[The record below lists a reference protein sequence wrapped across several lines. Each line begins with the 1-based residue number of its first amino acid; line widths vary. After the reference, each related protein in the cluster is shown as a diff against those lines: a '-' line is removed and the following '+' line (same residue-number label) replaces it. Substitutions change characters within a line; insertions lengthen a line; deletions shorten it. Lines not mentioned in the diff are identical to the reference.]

1 VIAWLQAHQRSVLFL
16 LAATALGGVFAAMKL
31 PVGLFPTIDFPRV
44 QISVDSGDRPVERM
58 VVEVTRP
65 LEQALRGVPDVLGMR
80 STSSR
85 GSAEISVNFAWGTD
99 MVAAQLQVESAVSR
113 ILPELPAGTV
123 PAVRRMDPTV
133 FPVLGLTLNSK
144 TRNLVSLR
152 DFAFYRLRPMLTS
165 VPGVAQVEVLGG
177 ELGEYQVLID
187 SARLQA
193 AGLAIQDVASALAA
207 NNVVT
212 AVGRLEDR
220 HRLYLT
226 LADNRLANGDDIGST
241 VLKSGPRGAIQL
253 RDVADV
259 RNGVAPIWTRVTA
272 GGRDAVLI
280 NIRQSRGANAPALTR
295 AVHDKLAGLGDALPG
310 DIKLGFYYDQ
320 SELVLA
326 AASSVRD
333 AILIGAVLAGIV
345 LLLFLRDLRLTLVIA
360 VVLPTVLA
368 VTALALGMFGMSF
381 NIMTLGGMAA
391 AVGLVVDD
399 AVVIVEH
406 MVRRRHESAADSS
419 SSAADKSLLPA
430 AAEMLRPLL
439 GSSMATVVVFV
450 PLAFLSGVTGG
461 FFKALALTMAAALVV
476 SFGVAMFAVP
486 ILTNRLLIRRPA
498 NAEAVEGGL
507 FARLRERYAR
517 LAEGALRYPL
527 RAAIAAAALL
537 AVGGIAFLRLPSGFM
552 PHMDEGGFVLDY
564 FAAPGTSLAETDR
577 LLRQVETLI
586 EQTPEVANYSRRTGV
601 QLGGGLTEAN
611 EGDMFIRLKRSRH
624 RNIEEVMEDLRA
636 RVESQVPGL
645 NVETTQLME
654 DLIGDL
660 TAVPQPVEVKLFG
673 ADIGVLRRSA
683 LQIAGKLTTL
693 RGLVE
698 IRDGQRVAGDA
709 IEVHVDRV
717 RAAFEGLDPDAVTK
731 QIAVLIGGAV
741 IGQIQT
747 GEKLVDV
754 RLWSPLSLR
763 DRVEALPKLLL
774 RARDGHSL
782 PLSRIADIHIA
793 TGQPQIMREDLEQ
806 MVPVTARLEGRD
818 LGSAM
823 KDVRRTVAAM
833 QLPKSIRVEYGGLYA
848 EQQKSFKGLAAVFGA
863 AVLLVV
869 ALLLY
874 LYERWAVVAAILA
887 TVLLSVSAVFIGLWV
902 AGTELNISAMMGMTM
917 IVGIVTEIAIFYFAE
932 LDTGDAVDRTALV
945 NAGRYRLRPIL
956 MTSLI
961 AILALMP
968 LALGIGT
975 GSAMQT
981 PLAIA
986 IISGL
991 VAGLP
996 LVLVMMPVV
1005 YQMLSVK
1012 RKAGEP
1018 DERAVETS
1026 QDIR

>member
-1 VIAWLQAHQRSVLFL
+1 VIAWLKTHQRSVLFL
-16 LAATALGGVFAAMKL
+16 LAAAALGGVFAAIQL

-44 QISVDSGDRPVERM
+44 QVSVESGDRPVERM

-85 GSAEISVNFAWGTD
+85 GSAEISVNFGWGTD
-99 MVAAQLQVESAVSR
+99 MVAAQLQVESAISR

-123 PAVRRMDPTV
+123 PSVRRMDPTV
-133 FPVLGLTLNSK
+133 FPVLGLTLNSN
-144 TRNLVSLR
+144 TRDLVSLR

-177 ELGEYQVLID
+177 ELGEYQILID

-193 AGLAIQDVASALAA
+193 AGLAIQDVAAALAA

-226 LADNRLANGDDIGST
+226 LADNRLANGEDIGST

-253 RDVADV
+253 RDVAEV
-259 RNGVAPIWTRVTA
+259 RNGIAPIWTRVTA

-295 AVHDKLAGLGDALPG
+295 AVHDKLAALGDALPA
-310 DIKLGFYYDQ
+310 DIKVGFYYDQ

-345 LLLFLRDLRLTLVIA
+345 LLLFLRDAWLTLVIA

-368 VTALALGMFGMSF
+368 VTALALSMFGMTF

-406 MVRRRHESAADSS
+406 MVRRRHEASAESRS
-419 SSAADKSLLPA
+419 GAAQDSLLPA

-461 FFKALALTMAAALVV
+461 FFKALAVTMAAALVV

-486 ILTNRLLIRRPA
+486 VLTNRLLIRRPV
-498 NAEAVEGGL
+498 NAGSLEGG
-507 FARLRERYAR
+507 FFSRLRERYAR
-517 LAEGALRYPL
+517 LAESALRYPR
-527 RAAIAAAALL
+527 RAAIAAAMLL
-537 AVGGIAFLRLPSGFM
+537 VIGGLAFLRLASGFM

-577 LLRQVETLI
+577 LLRQVESLI
-586 EQTPEVANYSRRTGV
+586 QQTPEVANYSRRTGL

-611 EGDMFIRLKRSRH
+611 QGDMFIRLKRSRH
-624 RNIEEVMEDLRA
+624 RNIEEIMEDLRG

-673 ADIGVLRRSA
+673 ADIGVLRHA
-683 LQIAGKLTTL
+683 APQIAAKLATL

-717 RAAFEGLDPDAVTK
+717 RAAFEGLDPDAVIK
-731 QIAVLIGGAV
+731 QAGALVGGIV
-741 IGQIQT
+741 IGQIQA

-763 DRVEALPKLLL
+763 DRVEALPQLRL
-774 RARDGHSL
+774 RAPDGHAL
-782 PLSRIADIHIA
+782 PLSRVADIHIA

-806 MVPVTARLEGRD
+806 MIPVTARLEGRD

-823 KDVRRTVAAM
+823 KDVRRSVAAM
-833 QLPKSIRVEYGGLYA
+833 QLPRSIRVEYGGLYA
-848 EQQKSFKGLAAVFGA
+848 EQQKSFRGLAAVFGA

-869 ALLLY
+869 VLLLY
-874 LYERWAVVAAILA
+874 LYERWAVVGAILA
-887 TVLLSVSAVFIGLWV
+887 TVLLSVAAVFVGLWLTR
-902 AGTELNISAMMGMTM
+902 TELNISAMMGMTM
-917 IVGIVTEIAIFYFAE
+917 IVGIVTEIAVFYFAE
-932 LDTGDAVDRTALV
+932 LDTGVAADRIALV
-945 NAGRYRLRPIL
+945 RAGRYRLRPIL

-961 AILALMP
+961 AMLALMP

-975 GSAMQT
+975 GAAMQT

-991 VAGLP
+991 AAAVP

-1005 YQMLSVK
+1005 YAMFAAQGRSGA
-1012 RKAGEP
+1012 RDGNAGEA
-1018 DERAVETS
+1018 E
-1026 QDIR
+1026 